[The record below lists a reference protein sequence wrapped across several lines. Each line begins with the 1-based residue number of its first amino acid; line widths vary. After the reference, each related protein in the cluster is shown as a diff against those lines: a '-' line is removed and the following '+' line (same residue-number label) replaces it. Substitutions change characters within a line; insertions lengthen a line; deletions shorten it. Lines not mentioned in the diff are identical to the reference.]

1 MDKFFEWIGRNRK
14 PISATI
20 GALNLLAGISNL
32 VNNNYTLAMVNF
44 AIAFVLIADGAWRTK

>member
-1 MDKFFEWIGRNRK
+1 MDKFFEWTSRNWKTIGY
-14 PISATI
+14 TI

-44 AIAFVLIADGAWRTK
+44 AIAVVLIADAWRTK

>member
-14 PISATI
+14 PIGYTI

-32 VNNNYTLAMVNF
+32 VNDNYTLAVVNL
-44 AIAFVLIADGAWRTK
+44 AIAAILIADAWRAK